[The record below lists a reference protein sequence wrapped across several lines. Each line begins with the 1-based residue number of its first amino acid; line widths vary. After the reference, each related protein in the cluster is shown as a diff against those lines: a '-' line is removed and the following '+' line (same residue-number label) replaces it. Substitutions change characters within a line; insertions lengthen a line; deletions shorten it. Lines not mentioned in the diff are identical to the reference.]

1 MDEWRTRDGSI
12 DGERAMCEG
21 GREGEGASCGAVW
34 LWQSPTHMREPSWLT
49 TSERTSTLTIPL
61 INIPIKIYTSRN
73 KKRSLAN
80 RHGAR
85 GPLLICCFSGC
96 SLWTIES
103 VWRPRSL
110 RITRSEFSAQSSS
123 RLELPPADSRYH
135 LGPTPP
141 DPHISCNNC
150 AHRVDWLDSDVS
162 TNGPDVEKRR
172 IKLPKPRVVIYLKRD
187 NTLQL
192 IDS

>member
-110 RITRSEFSAQSSS
+110 SSVHSLRLASSS
-123 RLELPPADSRYH
+123 RLPI
-135 LGPTPP
+135 P
-141 DPHISCNNC
+141 DTTSARLHQIHISCNNC
-150 AHRVDWLDSDVS
+150 AHRVDRLDSDVS
-162 TNGPDVEKRR
+162 PNGPDVEKRR